1 MIQARFRVT
10 PEDFQVEER
19 LGFEPDGQGEHLL
32 LWIEKRGVN
41 TSWLG
46 AQLARWAQVPTMAVS
61 WSGMKDRHAVTRQ
74 WFSVH
79 LPKRIAPDADPEI
92 DGVRVLARS
101 WHGRKLKRGSH
112 RGNGFVI
119 VLRDIEGDRDV
130 AESLLGSVATRGV
143 PNAFGEQRFG
153 REAGNLARAQSW
165 LAAPKP
171 RRLPHEQRG
180 MLLSASRSHLFNLVL
195 AERVR
200 RGDWDQAVAGD
211 CFQLDGS
218 GSWFGPEAVV
228 TDELRARVASGD
240 IHPTGPLW
248 GAGDS
253 PASDDAAAV
262 EQQALQDETVF
273 RDGLARFDLR
283 QERRA
288 LRLKPAGFSWQW
300 QDDEALRLAFDLPRG
315 SFATAVLDAF
325 CVTRDASMRAGG
337 PDAAGTPA

>member
-1 MIQARFRVT
+1 MIRARIRVT

-41 TSWLG
+41 TPWLG
-46 AQLARWAQVPTMAVS
+46 AQLARWAQVPAMAVS

-79 LPKRIAPDADPEI
+79 LPKRIAPTEDPVI

-112 RGNGFVI
+112 RGNAFSI
-119 VLRDIEGDRDV
+119 VLREVEGDRV
-130 AESLLGSVATRGV
+130 AAEAILASIPARGV

-153 REAGNLARAQSW
+153 REAGNLERARAW
-165 LAAPKP
+165 LAVEKP

-180 MLLSASRSHLFNLVL
+180 LLLSAARSHLFNLVL
-195 AERVR
+195 AERAR
-200 RGDWDQAVAGD
+200 RGDWDRAIAGD

-218 GSWFGPEAVV
+218 GSWFGPEAIV
-228 TDELRARVASGD
+228 TDELRARVNSGD
-240 IHPTGPLW
+240 IHPTGPMW
-248 GAGDS
+248 GVGES
-253 PASDDAAAV
+253 PAAGEAGEV
-262 EQQALQDETVF
+262 EARALEGESVF
-273 RDGLARFDLR
+273 RNGLAGFDLR

-288 LRLKPAGFSWQW
+288 LRVKPAGFSWQW
-300 QDDEALRLAFDLPRG
+300 QGDDALRLDFDLPRG
-315 SFATAVLDAF
+315 SFATAVLATF
-325 CVTRDASMRAGG
+325 CETTDASVPGASAMGG
-337 PDAAGTPA
+337 PA

>member
-1 MIQARFRVT
+1 MIRARIRVT
-10 PEDFQVEER
+10 PEDFEVEER

-46 AQLARWAQVPTMAVS
+46 QQLARWAQVQPMAVS

-79 LPKRIAPDADPEI
+79 LPKRIAPDEDPSI
-92 DGVRVLARS
+92 DGVQVLARS

-112 RGNGFVI
+112 RSNGFSI
-119 VLRDIEGDRDV
+119 VLRDVEGDRAA
-130 AESLLGSVATRGV
+130 AESVLASIASRGV

-153 REAGNLARAQSW
+153 REAGNLDRARSW
-165 LAAPKP
+165 LAAEKP

-180 MLLSASRSHLFNLVL
+180 LLLSAARSHLFNLVL
-195 AERVR
+195 VERVR
-200 RGDWDQAVAGD
+200 RGDWDQAIGGD

-228 TDELRARVASGD
+228 SDELRTRVDSGD

-248 GAGDS
+248 GAGES
-253 PASDDAAAV
+253 PATDEADAIETLAVAV
-262 EQQALQDETVF
+262 EPILCA
-273 RDGLARFDLR
+273 GLARFDLR

-288 LRLKPAGFSWQW
+288 LRMKPANFAWHW
-300 QDDEALRLAFDLPRG
+300 LADDALRVAFDLPRG
-315 SFATAVLDAF
+315 SFATAVLAAF
-325 CVTRDASMRAGG
+325 CQTADASVSAGREDG
-337 PDAAGTPA
+337 ARS

>member
-1 MIQARFRVT
+1 MIAARIRVT
-10 PEDFQVEER
+10 AEDFQVEEL
-19 LGFEPDGQGEHLL
+19 LGFAPDGQGEHLL

-41 TSWLG
+41 TAWLG
-46 AQLARWAQVPTMAVS
+46 TQLAAWAQVPAASVS

-74 WFSVH
+74 WFSIH
-79 LPKRIAPDADPEI
+79 LPRRVAPDDDPAI
-92 DGVRVLARS
+92 DGVQVLQRG
-101 WHGRKLKRGSH
+101 WHGRKLRRGSH

-119 VLRDIEGDRDV
+119 TLRDVQGDRNA
-130 AESLLGSVATRGV
+130 AEAALSRIAGDGV

-153 REAGNLARAQSW
+153 REAGNLARARAW
-165 LAAPKP
+165 LAATTP

-180 MLLSASRSHLFNLVL
+180 LLLSAARSHLFNRVL

-200 RGDWDQAVAGD
+200 RDDWNLGIAGD

-218 GSWFGPEAVV
+218 GSWFGPEAVID
-228 TDELRARVASGD
+228 DELRARVERCD

-248 GAGDS
+248 GAGES
-253 PASDDAAAV
+253 PAGADAAAV
-262 EQQALQDETVF
+262 EEAALQDEAVL

-288 LRLKPAGFSWQW
+288 LRLRPAGFTWQW
-300 QDDEALRLAFDLPRG
+300 LDDDALRLQFDLPRG

-325 CVTRDASMRAGG
+325 CDTTDASVPVTAHAELPG
-337 PDAAGTPA
+337 